1 MNPNSVFQNVTTQI
15 RIKETFCENEKAKS
29 CQQAGCVILYDA
41 NFVID
46 VFYGTVQNLMV
57 AGQGMGAQPRYDAF
71 LSLIK
76 YTFNK
81 LSLCGKT
88 IKPAIPRRVFYEELD
103 PGNKACRLRR
113 EIPYFDTICRQRN
126 KNFKKLRELLEDF
139 FYIIPVDKSTCRQL
153 RKGAY
158 LNAYLEDRDSHLL
171 MLTINLSHN
180 YGPALLVTSDTEL
193 SNAVDEIRKKETIII
208 NGAIYKTNKIAYKMG
223 DLFAYNNF
231 DCCAMNGCQFKPIA
245 HYRVDYQLDKARK
258 ENNQA
263 KVKRVKAEILREYI
277 KYDIRDGEKGP
288 KKIQELL
295 KEVQYVSNG

>member
-1 MNPNSVFQNVTTQI
+1 MNPNSVFQDVTTEI
-15 RIKETFCENEKAKS
+15 RTKETFCENEKAKS
-29 CQQAGCVILYDA
+29 CQQADCVILYDA

-88 IKPAIPRRVFYEELD
+88 IKPAIPYKVFYEELD
-103 PGNKACRLRR
+103 PENKACVLRR
-113 EIPYFDTICRQRN
+113 KIPNLDTICRQLN
-126 KNFKKLRELLEDF
+126 NNFKKLRELLKDF
-139 FYIIPVDKSTCRQL
+139 FYIISVDGSTCRQL
-153 RKGAY
+153 RKDAH

-180 YGPALLVTSDTEL
+180 YGPVLLVTSDTEL

-208 NGAIYKTNKIAYKMG
+208 NGAIHETNKIAYRMG
-223 DLFAYNNF
+223 NRFAYNNF

-245 HYRVDYQLDKARK
+245 HYRLVYQLDKARK
-258 ENNQA
+258 ENNEA
-263 KVKRVKAEILREYI
+263 KVKRVKAEILRESI
-277 KYDIRDGEKGP
+277 EYDMRDGEKGP
-288 KKIQELL
+288 KKIKELL